1 MYNIFKHDKH
11 GVWLQN
17 NKKEVVLIERD
28 FKNYAKEFLAMFL
41 IHQGLTKQD
50 AEQIS
55 KTIIKY
61 RSGYIGVGA

>member
-1 MYNIFKHDKH
+1 MYNIFKHDKY
-11 GVWLQN
+11 GIWLKN
-17 NKKEVVLIERD
+17 NNKEVVLIEGNLKD
-28 FKNYAKEFLAMFL
+28 YAKEFLAMFL